1 MSTSTTHRHLQIL
14 PSLSQPVGS
23 NNQLPLPYGKKVQRL
38 DCCADSALD
47 DTKTWETAV
56 THHLPWQCM
65 ARVRHLRRA
74 SPCVGLEIRA
84 RRGLDQGLPSLAQV
98 TCSHHHNQT
107 RRKKQSPSEVE
118 DSVAVSVLTPATFE
132 DDSLG
137 VACQKGRQCGLNY
150 LPPTVTTP
158 GNRWIS
164 RGVTMLRRIMSL
176 HHWHHE
182 QSH

>member
-1 MSTSTTHRHLQIL
+1 MSTSTTHRHLQIP
-14 PSLSQPVGS
+14 PSSSHPVGS
-23 NNQLPLPYGKKVQRL
+23 NNQLLLPYEKRAQRL
-38 DCCADSALD
+38 ACCAGSALA
-47 DTKTWETAV
+47 DTKTWETAA
-56 THHLPWQCM
+56 THRLLWQCM

-84 RRGLDQGLPSLAQV
+84 RRGLDLGLPSLAQV
-98 TCSHHHNQT
+98 TCSHRHNQT

-137 VACQKGRQCGLNY
+137 EACQKGRRCGLNY

-164 RGVTMLRRIMSL
+164 RGVTMLPRIMSL
-176 HHWHHE
+176 HPWPQE

>member
-1 MSTSTTHRHLQIL
+1 MSTSTMHHHLQIL
-14 PSLSQPVGS
+14 PSSSHPVGS
-23 NNQLPLPYGKKVQRL
+23 NNQLLLPYEKRAQRL

-47 DTKTWETAV
+47 DTKTWEIAV
-56 THHLPWQCM
+56 TRHLLWQCM

-74 SPCVGLEIRA
+74 SPCVVLEIRA
-84 RRGLDQGLPSLAQV
+84 RRGLDLGLPNLVQV

-107 RRKKQSPSEVE
+107 PRRRRSPNETA

-132 DDSLG
+132 DGSLG
-137 VACQKGRQCGLNY
+137 VACQKGRRCGLNC
-150 LPPTVTTP
+150 LLRTVMTP

-176 HHWHHE
+176 HLWHQE

>member
-1 MSTSTTHRHLQIL
+1 MSTSTMHHHLQIL
-14 PSLSQPVGS
+14 PSSSHPVGS
-23 NNQLPLPYGKKVQRL
+23 NNQLLLPYEKRAQRL

-47 DTKTWETAV
+47 DTKTWEIAV
-56 THHLPWQCM
+56 TRHLLWQCM

-74 SPCVGLEIRA
+74 SPCVVLEIRA
-84 RRGLDQGLPSLAQV
+84 RRGLDLGLPNLVQV

-107 RRKKQSPSEVE
+107 PRRRRSPNEAA

-132 DDSLG
+132 DGSLG
-137 VACQKGRQCGLNY
+137 VACQRGRRCGLSC
-150 LPPTVTTP
+150 LLRIVTTP

-164 RGVTMLRRIMSL
+164 QGVTMLRRIMSL
-176 HHWHHE
+176 HLWHQE